1 MKIFA
6 KTMNR
11 KYNPLGDENMS
22 EDKLKKEI
30 EKLKAQLEIA
40 IKVLQHYEN
49 KSLCVKALK
58 KIEEL
63 NKKTY

>member
-1 MKIFA
+1 
-6 KTMNR
+6 
-11 KYNPLGDENMS
+11 MS

-40 IKVLQHYEN
+40 VKVLQHYEN

>member
-1 MKIFA
+1 
-6 KTMNR
+6 
-11 KYNPLGDENMS
+11 MS

-30 EKLKAQLEIA
+30 EKLKEQLEIA
-40 IKVLQHYEN
+40 VKVLQHYEN